1 MATITYSTD
10 LINEIG
16 AKYKSDN
23 LDFSGTDEEAAKQ
36 WNRDAIKSY
45 LQSARVNSVN
55 TDAHKTASDAA
66 NEANAAREAAW
77 ADLDAAKATALTA
90 LDSEL
95 GSGIS

>member
-16 AKYKSDN
+16 AKYKSGN
-23 LDFSGTDEEAAKQ
+23 PDFSGTAEAAAKQ

-45 LQSARVNSVN
+45 LQSDRVNSVSK
-55 TDAHKTASDAA
+55 DAHETAADAA
-66 NEANAAREAAW
+66 KVANAARESAW
-77 ADLDAAKATALTA
+77 ADLDVAKATALTG

-95 GSGIS
+95 SSGIS